1 MSYHRLIEEAREK
14 AYELHGKTTRKH
26 YDIPYTIHIERVVGY
41 VKAAMHQNRDLV
53 GYEMECCD
61 KVMIISAAYLH
72 DTLEDTNYTYEE
84 MFRDFNHDWGCFI
97 PPLVKDLTNVEKSAG
112 NRAARNKINNA
123 RLDKAH
129 KYVKIIK
136 LADRLDN
143 INDLI
148 VSYFKGD
155 ITEKYFVMYME
166 ETEELLKYIK
176 VDDCCL
182 YKRLKDLV
190 TKK

>member
-1 MSYHRLIEEAREK
+1 MSKLIERAQAK
-14 AYELHGKTTRKH
+14 AYELHVDDLGNPTLRKH
-26 YDIPYTIHIERVVGY
+26 YELPYTVHLERVVGY
-41 VKAAMHQNRDLV
+41 VKAALYLNPNLL
-53 GYEMECCD
+53 ECGD
-61 KVMIISAAYLH
+61 DYDEIIAAAYTH
-72 DTLEDTNYTYEE
+72 DLLEDTKYTYDD
-84 MFRDFNHDWGCFI
+84 MSIYISKAVAD
-97 PPLVKDLTNVEKSAG
+97 LVRDLTNVDKSAG

-155 ITEKYFVMYME
+155 ITEHYFVMYME

-190 TKK
+190 TKTL

>member
-1 MSYHRLIEEAREK
+1 MSRLIERAQAI
-14 AYELHGKTTRKH
+14 AYELHVDDLGNPTLRKH
-26 YDIPYTIHIERVVGY
+26 YELPYTVHLERVVGY
-41 VKAAMHQNRDLV
+41 VKAALHQNPDLLES
-53 GYEMECCD
+53 GDCWDE
-61 KVMIISAAYLH
+61 IIAAAYTH
-72 DTLEDTNYTYEE
+72 DLLEDTKYIYNDMVIHLNKTIA
-84 MFRDFNHDWGCFI
+84 D
-97 PPLVKDLTNVEKSAG
+97 LVKDLTNVEKSAG
-112 NRAARNKINNA
+112 NRAARKKIDNE

-155 ITEKYFVMYME
+155 ITEQYFVMYME

-176 VDDCCL
+176 VDECCL

-190 TKK
+190 SKNIK